1 MDTLSRTAGALIV
14 FIALGDIY
22 LTVLQGGSVSWVSG
36 RLNRVVWR
44 LFRGAASIL
53 PMNRSRFLSYAGP
66 TLVALNLITW
76 VMLLVIGFALIF
88 LPALCTQIVASK
100 GDTPT
105 GLWTAIYFSAMSIS
119 TLGAGDIVATTAPY
133 RLLEVLG
140 ALIGF
145 SVLTASLTYMMSIYS
160 ALIRNNAFA
169 LSLHHASTDTGKSI
183 EVVARWGPGGDFS
196 GGQQEL
202 STLGMELATLIESHH
217 IYVALRYF
225 RLASTA
231 YALPRFAFLT
241 IDSASLIRSA
251 INQDRCRTI
260 VQSTSVARLWHG
272 GLQLVTGIGG
282 RFLPDELV
290 DKHRPDE
297 HDEQEWRGHFRRAA
311 NRFRDEGIVIARD
324 LQTAEDD
331 YVALRREWQS
341 HISALTE
348 YLQYEWNEICPD
360 EQKE

>member
-1 MDTLSRTAGALIV
+1 MDILSQIPGALIV

-44 LFRGAASIL
+44 LFRGAAAIL
-53 PMNRSRFLSYAGP
+53 PRNRSRLLSYAGP

-88 LPALCTQIVASK
+88 LPALGTQIVTSQ
-100 GDTPT
+100 GETPT

-145 SVLTASLTYMMSIYS
+145 SVLTASLTYLMSIYS
-160 ALIRNNAFA
+160 GLIRNNAFA
-169 LSLHHASTDTGKSI
+169 LSLHHASTDTGNST
-183 EVVARWGPGGDFS
+183 ELVARLGPGGDFS

-202 STLGMELATLIESHH
+202 STIGMELVTLIKSHH
-217 IYVALRYF
+217 IYVVLRYF

-241 IDSASLIRSA
+241 IDSASLVRSA
-251 INQDRCRTI
+251 IDQERYRTI
-260 VQSTSVARLWHG
+260 VRSTSVARLWHG

-282 RFLPDELV
+282 TFLPDGLV
-290 DKHRPDE
+290 DKHTPDE
-297 HDEQEWRGHFRRAA
+297 HDEQEWRGHFRRAV
-311 NRFRDEGIVIARD
+311 NRFHNEDIAIAQD
-324 LQTAEDD
+324 LQAAEDE
-331 YVALRREWQS
+331 YVALRRKWQA
-341 HISALTE
+341 HISALTD
-348 YLQYEWNEICPD
+348 YLQYEWTEICPD
-360 EQKE
+360 EQKG